1 MSKSPDSIT
10 SCLAIASDV
19 MSFSYLVQPKQGSN
33 ALERKKKKLD
43 QITPLP
49 DLQFHEVLGEIPF
62 VLDIRHDLAAHTLDV
77 SVKRQLE
84 VFQPAHAVEQHVP
97 ASSLVRASALAISLS
112 EA

>member
-1 MSKSPDSIT
+1 
-10 SCLAIASDV
+10 

-62 VLDIRHDLAAHTLDV
+62 VLDIRHDHPLRDLQAAYNKAHQ
-77 SVKRQLE
+77 SKRL
-84 VFQPAHAVEQHVP
+84 PTT
-97 ASSLVRASALAISLS
+97 
-112 EA
+112 